1 MWQQLDK
8 ATNATHNLSILQLL
22 LVTELASQ
30 IAMLVLSLLLVSLFY
45 KKRDTFPK
53 TMIVFLA
60 CNLTFNVLDNL
71 ACNYIFEKKG
81 WDGESIRQVIQSF
94 VAAAIWIPYL
104 MLSERVKETFV
115 MPHDKEITH

>member
-81 WDGESIRQVIQSF
+81 FRSCLLEKNLNSTQTTRFNNLRVGHKIR
-94 VAAAIWIPYL
+94 
-104 MLSERVKETFV
+104 
-115 MPHDKEITH
+115 